1 MMTEYALRGQASRKS
16 DVFSFGIMILEV
28 FTGKRP
34 TDPMFIGGLTLR
46 QWVSQ
51 AFPGNL
57 IDILDDKLLQDEEA
71 RLCIGNQTDNSLAS
85 SSTSRDNNIL
95 VSIFELGLTCSIESA
110 EQRMAMNN
118 VVAKLKDIKKDY
130 SAAMQGL
137 GITK

>member
-1 MMTEYALRGQASRKS
+1 MGQASRKT

-28 FTGKRP
+28 FTGRRP

-57 IDILDDKLLQDEEA
+57 IDILDDKLLQDEEG
-71 RLCIGNQTDNSLAS
+71 RLNFGNQTDTSLAS
-85 SSTSRDNNIL
+85 SSTSRDNKFL
-95 VSIFELGLTCSIESA
+95 VSIFELGLTCSSESP

-118 VVAKLKDIKKDY
+118 VVAKLEDIKKDY
-130 SAAMQGL
+130 SYAMRGL
-137 GITK
+137 GITR

>member
-1 MMTEYALRGQASRKS
+1 MGQASRKT

-28 FTGKRP
+28 FTGRRP

-57 IDILDDKLLQDEEA
+57 IDILDDKLLQDEEG
-71 RLCIGNQTDNSLAS
+71 RLNFGNQTDTSLAS
-85 SSTSRDNNIL
+85 SSTSRDNKFL
-95 VSIFELGLTCSIESA
+95 VSIFELGLTCSSESP

-118 VVAKLKDIKKDY
+118 VVAKLEDIKKDY
-130 SAAMQGL
+130 SFAMRGL
-137 GITK
+137 GITR

>member
-1 MMTEYALRGQASRKS
+1 MGQASRKS

-34 TDPMFIGGLTLR
+34 THPMFVGGLTLR

-57 IDILDDKLLQDEEA
+57 IDILDDKLLQDEEG
-71 RLCIGNQTDNSLAS
+71 RLNFGNQTDTSLAS
-85 SSTSRDNNIL
+85 SSTSRDNKFL
-95 VSIFELGLTCSIESA
+95 VSIFELGLTCSSESP

-118 VVAKLKDIKKDY
+118 VVAKLEDIKKDY
-130 SAAMQGL
+130 SFAMRGL
-137 GITK
+137 GITR

>member
-1 MMTEYALRGQASRKS
+1 MGQASRKT

-28 FTGKRP
+28 FTGRRP

-57 IDILDDKLLQDEEA
+57 IDILDDKLLQDEEG
-71 RLCIGNQTDNSLAS
+71 RLNFGNQTDTSLAS
-85 SSTSRDNNIL
+85 SSTSRDNKFL
-95 VSIFELGLTCSIESA
+95 LSIFELGLTCSSESP

-118 VVAKLKDIKKDY
+118 VVAKLEDIKKDY
-130 SAAMQGL
+130 SFAMRGL
-137 GITK
+137 GITR

>member
-1 MMTEYALRGQASRKS
+1 MTEYALLGKASRKS

-28 FTGKRP
+28 FTGRRP

-57 IDILDDKLLQDEEA
+57 VGVAEENLLQDGA
-71 RLCIGNQTDNSLAS
+71 GNNSDTSSATSLTSKNNNFLA
-85 SSTSRDNNIL
+85 
-95 VSIFELGLTCSIESA
+95 SIFELGLMCSSESP
-110 EQRMAMNN
+110 EQRMTMNE
-118 VVAKLKDIKKDY
+118 VVPKLKDIKKVY

-137 GITK
+137 GITI